1 MSAPS
6 HDTVRLHQA
15 LYSENAIHDAAATF
29 ADFASFSIPPVGAH
43 YVVEMTNINSEV
55 SRYVVAEFCNFA
67 LANSIT
73 RGRQ

>member
-1 MSAPS
+1 MSTPS

-15 LYSENAIHDAAATF
+15 LYTENAIHDAATTF
-29 ADFASFSIPPVGAH
+29 ADFASFSFHLEGEH